1 MIPFN
6 PSEMIVRI
14 AEDDVETCAEV
25 GGGGAEWAGRT
36 QKNRERGQ
44 WAKVLRKENL
54 SRAGVGKCLTAVALR
69 GNNEP

>member
-25 GGGGAEWAGRT
+25 GGG
-36 QKNRERGQ
+36 
-44 WAKVLRKENL
+44 
-54 SRAGVGKCLTAVALR
+54 SGVG
-69 GNNEP
+69 GEDSEEPREGTVGQGAS

>member
-25 GGGGAEWAGRT
+25 EGAG
-36 QKNRERGQ
+36 
-44 WAKVLRKENL
+44 
-54 SRAGVGKCLTAVALR
+54 SGVGGEDSEEPREGTVGR
-69 GNNEP
+69 GAS